1 MIGLVAYGRGNIRS
15 VENALLRV
23 GAAFRTVDDP
33 RGIADCD
40 KLLLPGVGAFGDC
53 VDTLR
58 AGGFEGP
65 ILDHVARD
73 KPLLGICVGMQ
84 LLATSG
90 HEFGTHR
97 GLGLIPGRVVQ
108 IARTDN
114 SLRLPHVGWNSLAVR
129 KDCPLLRDLPGD
141 RSAYFVH
148 SFHLETDSMDHVSA
162 EVAYGTAITAAVSA
176 SHVFGMQFHPE
187 KSQDVGLKI
196 LANFAAL

>member
-15 VENALLRV
+15 VENALVRV
-23 GAAFRTVDDP
+23 GAAFRTLDDP

-58 AGGFEGP
+58 AGGFEAP
-65 ILDHVARD
+65 ILEHVASG
-73 KPLLGICVGMQ
+73 KYLLGICVGMQ
-84 LLATSG
+84 MLATSG

-97 GLGLIPGRVVQ
+97 GLGLVAGRVVQ

-114 SLRLPHVGWNSLAVR
+114 SLRLPHVGWNALAVR
-129 KDCPLLRDLPGD
+129 KECPLLRDLPGD

-148 SFHLETDSMDHVSA
+148 SFHLAVENAADVSA
-162 EVAYGTAITAAVSA
+162 EVEYGAAVTAAVSVPP
-176 SHVFGMQFHPE
+176 VFGMQFHPE

-196 LANFAAL
+196 LENFAAL